1 MRTSRPPRG
10 GKFSTC
16 PYPRPHKSPE
26 RKRRDLPPAVRDPP
40 ASAGGF
46 YWGGGAAPYEARLIQ
61 ARSVSKGTRSAS
73 RCLVADSLARASG
86 FMKVDRV
93 LILAAASAVIGDLGR
108 RRLYD
113 QRRCYE
119 AGRVKAGHTAMQN
132 PPDWWSFELEL
143 SGHILDRMLDRGFS
157 EADLRL
163 MFETASLMRAGR
175 LDGRW
180 IVETTHQR
188 ESWEIVVEPDYADR
202 VIVVVTAYRRGVK

>member
-1 MRTSRPPRG
+1 MAASFQLVRIRVPIKALSASDGICPLRFAIPRLPPGAFIGAGAPPHTKPVSSKPAALARELGPPRG
-10 GKFSTC
+10 
-16 PYPRPHKSPE
+16 
-26 RKRRDLPPAVRDPP
+26 A
-40 ASAGGF
+40 
-46 YWGGGAAPYEARLIQ
+46 W
-61 ARSVSKGTRSAS
+61 S
-73 RCLVADSLARASG
+73 RIPSLARRACMG
-86 FMKVDRV
+86 VDRV
-93 LILAAASAVIGDLGR
+93 LIPAAASAIIGDVGR
-108 RRLYD
+108 RQLYD